1 MKTDI
6 KNTNDNVVLECER
19 RWIFAAMIC
28 VAGFYGGYTYSC
40 RGGIFCNAQTA
51 NFVLFGMAIGK
62 AEWSTALYYL
72 IPMASYLGGTI
83 ISELLP
89 KPVKKI
95 SHIRWDTFFVAF
107 EMVIIL
113 IIGFIPASAPVQICQ
128 IMINFICAMQYNT
141 FRNAENIPA
150 ATTFCT
156 AHTRALGV
164 NLVKWIKHK
173 NEKVYLKT
181 SLFHALLITSFI
193 IGSLLAAFL
202 CRYFDTKAIWFAEI
216 LLAAVFIDLLYA
228 DLIKEKGLLD
238 RIPKGH

>member
-1 MKTDI
+1 
-6 KNTNDNVVLECER
+6 
-19 RWIFAAMIC
+19 MIC

-40 RGGIFCNAQTA
+40 RGGVFCNAQTA
-51 NFVLFGMAIGK
+51 NFVLFGMAIGT
-62 AEWSTALYYL
+62 ADWSTALYYL
-72 IPMASYLGGTI
+72 IPMASYLSGTI

-95 SHIRWDTFFVAF
+95 SHIRWDTVFVAF
-107 EMVIIL
+107 EMIMIL

-156 AHTRALGV
+156 AHTRAVGV
-164 NLVKWIKHK
+164 NFIKWLKHK
-173 NEKVYLKT
+173 NEKEYLKT
-181 SLFHALLITSFI
+181 SAFHALMITSFI

-202 CRYFDTKAIWFAEI
+202 CRFFDTQAIWFAEI

-228 DLIKEKGLLD
+228 DLTKEKGLLD